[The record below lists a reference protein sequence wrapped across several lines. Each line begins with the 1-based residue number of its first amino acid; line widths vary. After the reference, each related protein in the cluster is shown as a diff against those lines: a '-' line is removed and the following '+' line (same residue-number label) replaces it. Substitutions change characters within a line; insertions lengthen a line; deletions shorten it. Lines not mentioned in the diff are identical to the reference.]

1 MSTLGM
7 QVIKLG
13 TQLLWTSKPVPG
25 RPTATD
31 FAVQALYTFW
41 QQQQVCC

>member
-31 FAVQALYTFW
+31 FAVQALYKFW